1 MSPAEGF
8 AGCSRVSFFFTPQSL
23 LVSQLRSH
31 RLLTQLFNLKVMQDV
46 NGQRTF
52 LQGPLAEPLFES
64 TDAAVHHSQ
73 LVRNKVTD
81 STLWKFN
88 LAGLISTLWKS

>member
-1 MSPAEGF
+1 
-8 AGCSRVSFFFTPQSL
+8 
-23 LVSQLRSH
+23 
-31 RLLTQLFNLKVMQDV
+31 MQDI
-46 NGQRTF
+46 NRQRTF
-52 LQGPLAEPLFES
+52 LQGPQAEPLFES